1 MKEIVLDTETT
12 GISVKEGHRIV
23 EIGCIEIENYLPTNK
38 IFHYYLNP
46 QKKVSQKALE
56 VHGYT
61 DDFLAD
67 KKKFSEIAEEFL
79 DFINGKRII
88 IHNAEFDISHLNH
101 ELELAGK
108 NKIDIKNTLD
118 TLEIA
123 RDKFPGSGVS
133 LDALCKRFR
142 IDNSKRDKHTA
153 LIDCE
158 LLYKVYINLFNQ
170 KEPSLDFNEAT
181 EKKLNFNNLKNM
193 GYFQGIVIPSAEE
206 LELHKNFIKKSL
218 KKKNF

>member
-1 MKEIVLDTETT
+1 MKEVILDTETT
-12 GISVKEGHRIV
+12 GLSVKEGHRVV

-38 IFHYYLNP
+38 IFHCYLNP
-46 QKKVSQKALE
+46 QRKVSQKALE

-61 DDFLAD
+61 DEFLAK
-67 KKKFSEIAEEFL
+67 KKKFSEIVEEFL
-79 DFINGKRII
+79 DFINEKRII
-88 IHNAEFDISHLNH
+88 IHNAEFDIAHLNH

-118 TLEIA
+118 TLEVA
-123 RDKFPGSGVS
+123 RDKFPGLGVS

-170 KEPSLDFNEAT
+170 KEPSLNFYEET
-181 EKKLNFNNLKNM
+181 EKNLKLDNSKNKD
-193 GYFQGIVIPSAEE
+193 YFKGLVIPTSNE
-206 LELHKNFIKKSL
+206 LELHKNFIKNSL
-218 KKKNF
+218 KKNNF

>member
-1 MKEIVLDTETT
+1 MKEVILDTETT
-12 GISVKEGHRIV
+12 GLSVKDGHRIV

-46 QKKVSQKALE
+46 QRKVSQKALE

-193 GYFQGIVIPSAEE
+193 GYFKGIVIPSAEE
-206 LELHKNFIKKSL
+206 LELHKNFIKNSL
-218 KKKNF
+218 KKNNF

>member
-1 MKEIVLDTETT
+1 MKEVILDTETT
-12 GISVKEGHRIV
+12 GLSVVDGHRIV
-23 EIGCIEIENYLPTNK
+23 EIGCIEIENYFPTNK

-46 QKKVSQKALE
+46 QRKVSQKALE

-170 KEPSLDFNEAT
+170 KEPSLDFNDAS
-181 EKKLNFNNLKNM
+181 EKTSNFNNLKNM
-193 GYFQGIVIPSAEE
+193 DYFKGIVIPSAEE
-206 LELHKNFIKKSL
+206 TELHKNFIKNSL
-218 KKKNF
+218 KKNNF